1 MARDPGR
8 VLIFDTT
15 LRDGEQSPGASLNL
29 EEKLAIAQQLARL
42 GVDIIEAGFPFAS
55 SGDFNAVQR
64 IAATVGTPEGPVI
77 CGLAR
82 AAHVDPAIPLDA
94 RMGGAL
100 LGTLFLLPPIA
111 YAVAALSHLVARA
124 FGGTGSFFSARLALF
139 WALLAVSPLM
149 LLQGLV
155 RGFIGPGP
163 ALTLVG
169 LAVLATF
176 LMLWVTSLIE
186 SERR

>member
-1 MARDPGR
+1 MPVSTDILESYLRPRQVFRRKLHGGAHEGR
-8 VLIFDTT
+8 ALATLIGACLLIFV
-15 LRDGEQSPGASLNL
+15 
-29 EEKLAIAQQLARL
+29 AQW
-42 GVDIIEAGFPFAS
+42 P
-55 SGDFNAVQR
+55 
-64 IAATVGTPEGPVI
+64 
-77 CGLAR
+77 GLAR
-82 AAHVDPAIPLDA
+82 AAYIDPAFPLDA

-111 YAVAALSHLVARA
+111 YAVAALSHLVARL
-124 FGGTGSFFSARLALF
+124 FGGAGSFFSARLALF

-169 LAVLATF
+169 LAVLAAF
-176 LMLWVTSLIE
+176 LTLWITSLIE
-186 SERR
+186 SERP

>member
-1 MARDPGR
+1 MPVSTDILESYLRPRQVFRRKLQGGTHEGR
-8 VLIFDTT
+8 ALATLIGACLLIFV
-15 LRDGEQSPGASLNL
+15 
-29 EEKLAIAQQLARL
+29 AQW
-42 GVDIIEAGFPFAS
+42 P
-55 SGDFNAVQR
+55 
-64 IAATVGTPEGPVI
+64 
-77 CGLAR
+77 GLAR

-186 SERR
+186 SERL

>member
-1 MARDPGR
+1 MPVSTDILESYVRPRQVFRRKLEGGTHEGR
-8 VLIFDTT
+8 ALATLIGACLLIFV
-15 LRDGEQSPGASLNL
+15 
-29 EEKLAIAQQLARL
+29 AQW
-42 GVDIIEAGFPFAS
+42 P
-55 SGDFNAVQR
+55 
-64 IAATVGTPEGPVI
+64 
-77 CGLAR
+77 GLAR

-124 FGGTGSFFSARLALF
+124 FGGTGSFFCARLALF
-139 WALLAVSPLM
+139 WSLLAVSPLM

-176 LMLWVTSLIE
+176 LMFWVTSLFE
-186 SERR
+186 SERL

>member
-1 MARDPGR
+1 
-8 VLIFDTT
+8 
-15 LRDGEQSPGASLNL
+15 
-29 EEKLAIAQQLARL
+29 
-42 GVDIIEAGFPFAS
+42 
-55 SGDFNAVQR
+55 
-64 IAATVGTPEGPVI
+64 
-77 CGLAR
+77 
-82 AAHVDPAIPLDA
+82 
-94 RMGGAL
+94 MGGAL

-176 LMLWVTSLIE
+176 LVLWVTSLIE

>member
-1 MARDPGR
+1 MPVSTDILESYVRPRQVFRRKLEGGTHEGR
-8 VLIFDTT
+8 ALATLIGACLLIFV
-15 LRDGEQSPGASLNL
+15 
-29 EEKLAIAQQLARL
+29 AQW
-42 GVDIIEAGFPFAS
+42 P
-55 SGDFNAVQR
+55 
-64 IAATVGTPEGPVI
+64 
-77 CGLAR
+77 GLAR
-82 AAHVDPAIPLDA
+82 AAHINPAIPLDA

-124 FGGTGSFFSARLALF
+124 FGGRGSFFSARLALF
-139 WALLAVSPLM
+139 WSLLAVSPLM

-176 LMLWVTSLIE
+176 LMFWVTSLFE
-186 SERR
+186 SERL

>member
-1 MARDPGR
+1 MPVSTDILESYVRPRQVFRRKLEGGTHEGR
-8 VLIFDTT
+8 ALATLIGACLLIFV
-15 LRDGEQSPGASLNL
+15 
-29 EEKLAIAQQLARL
+29 AQW
-42 GVDIIEAGFPFAS
+42 P
-55 SGDFNAVQR
+55 
-64 IAATVGTPEGPVI
+64 
-77 CGLAR
+77 GLAR
-82 AAHVDPAIPLDA
+82 AAHVDHAIPLDA

-111 YAVAALSHLVARA
+111 YAVAALSHLAARA

-139 WALLAVSPLM
+139 WSLLAVSPLM

-176 LMLWVTSLIE
+176 LMFWVTSLFE
-186 SERR
+186 SERL

>member
-1 MARDPGR
+1 MPVSTDILEIYVRPRQVFRRKLDGGTDEGR
-8 VLIFDTT
+8 ALATLIGACLLIFV
-15 LRDGEQSPGASLNL
+15 
-29 EEKLAIAQQLARL
+29 AQW
-42 GVDIIEAGFPFAS
+42 P
-55 SGDFNAVQR
+55 
-64 IAATVGTPEGPVI
+64 
-77 CGLAR
+77 GLAR

-94 RMGGAL
+94 RLGGAL
-100 LGTLFLLPPIA
+100 LGTLFLLPLIA
-111 YAVAALSHLVARA
+111 YAVAALSHLAARA

-139 WALLAVSPLM
+139 WSLLAVSPLM

-176 LMLWVTSLIE
+176 LMFWVTSLFE
-186 SERR
+186 SERL